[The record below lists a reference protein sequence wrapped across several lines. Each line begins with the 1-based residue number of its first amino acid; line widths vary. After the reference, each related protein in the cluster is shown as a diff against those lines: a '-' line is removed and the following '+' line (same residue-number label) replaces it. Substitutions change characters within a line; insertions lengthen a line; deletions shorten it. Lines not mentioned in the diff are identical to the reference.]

1 MESLGNDDVSS
12 LNSPKYEIV
21 RDDVKQKMPEGSAWV
36 DFVTFT
42 APLYFY
48 CCEFRLFSDILWS
61 SCFEAIKKMQFTFL
75 SLILLS

>member
-12 LNSPKYEIV
+12 PNFPKYDMV
-21 RDDVKQKMPEGSAWV
+21 RDDVKQKMPEASAWV

-48 CCEFRLFSDILWS
+48 LCAFRLFSDIL
-61 SCFEAIKKMQFTFL
+61 
-75 SLILLS
+75 

>member
-12 LNSPKYEIV
+12 PNSPKYDMV
-21 RDDVKQKMPEGSAWV
+21 RDDVKQKMPEASAWV

-48 CCEFRLFSDILWS
+48 CCAFRLISDIL
-61 SCFEAIKKMQFTFL
+61 
-75 SLILLS
+75 